1 MPQEPSLAQCWEP
14 LPVCMEEE
22 EFSGPQWTG
31 GIKQALPCSTPQEQV
46 DDVEM
51 FYFPQEI

>member
-1 MPQEPSLAQCWEP
+1 
-14 LPVCMEEE
+14 MEEE